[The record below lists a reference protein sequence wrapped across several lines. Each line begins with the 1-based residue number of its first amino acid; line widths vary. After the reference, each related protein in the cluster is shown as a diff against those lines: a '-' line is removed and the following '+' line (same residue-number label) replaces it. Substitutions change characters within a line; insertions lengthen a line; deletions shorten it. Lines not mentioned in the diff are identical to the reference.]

1 MQYDPNTWYFFGT
14 DGYMF
19 NGWWQNSRGEW
30 FYLNKELGG
39 RMQTGWLKLNEKWY
53 YLNQNG
59 VMQKGFQSINGKL
72 YYFNEDGE
80 MLFNTEVSGKQLGA
94 DGAVK

>member
-1 MQYDPNTWYFFGT
+1 
-14 DGYMF
+14 
-19 NGWWQNSRGEW
+19 
-30 FYLNKELGG
+30 
-39 RMQTGWLKLNEKWY
+39 MQTGWLKLNEKWY

-59 VMQKGFQSINGKL
+59 VMQRGFQSINGKL

-80 MLFNTEVSGKQLGA
+80 MLFNTEVSGKQLCA